1 MQEIRKQVAN
11 LSPSHK
17 ALIIAKYAHADQ
29 VRKGT
34 AKPYIIHPYS
44 VYGTLLPHT
53 NDEATLAAAL
63 LHDVLE
69 DVDPTRYSEQHMRED
84 FGDDIVTIVK
94 LVTKD
99 KTITNW
105 RQSNQAYLD
114 VLWATN
120 DHRALLVSASDKLDN
135 LTTSL
140 HDHAKEGDTF
150 WARFHAGK
158 EEQKWWYGSIATL
171 LQAKIP
177 DHPLVPLYIQKVDEL
192 SRR

>member
-1 MQEIRKQVAN
+1 MKDTRIQTQHMQ
-11 LSPSHK
+11 PSHK
-17 ALIIAKYAHADQ
+17 ALVIAKAAHAGQ

-34 AKPYIIHPYS
+34 SQPYIIHPYS
-44 VYGTLLPHT
+44 VYGNLHAHT

-69 DVDPTRYSEQHMRED
+69 DVDPSRYSEQHMRED
-84 FGDDIVTIVK
+84 FGDDIVQIVK

-99 KTITNW
+99 KTITDWKQGNL
-105 RQSNQAYLD
+105 AYLD
-114 VLWATN
+114 TLRATE

-140 HDHAKEGDTF
+140 HDHAREGDTF

-158 EEQKWWYGSIATL
+158 EDQKWWYESVHQL
-171 LQAKIP
+171 LLEKIP
-177 DHPLVPLYIQKVDEL
+177 EHPLVIMYGQKVEQL
-192 SRR
+192 KKL